1 MKSGPIVVAFVSIA
15 TDLQGLCLTVPLQSG
30 FLQAWFKSHVPLSIL
45 CCKGE
50 TRETKA
56 WPCSGL
62 WKFHLCSLDI
72 TCEWGVYKFPISSAA
87 HRTYEKWSLKPIEQK
102 LKISPARSQLE
113 LIKANFRP
121 QDTNHILQLFL
132 AFDPFL
138 LCFYL
143 MYTKKTEE

>member
-15 TDLQGLCLTVPLQSG
+15 TDLQGLCLTVPLRSS

-45 CCKGE
+45 CCKRE

-56 WPCSGL
+56 RLCSGL
-62 WKFHLCSLDI
+62 WKYHPCSLDI
-72 TCEWGVYKFPISSAA
+72 TCERGVYKFPVSSAA
-87 HRTYEKWSLKPIEQK
+87 HGTYEKWSLKPIEQK
-102 LKISPARSQLE
+102 LKIPPARSQLE

-121 QDTNHILQLFL
+121 QGTNDRRQLFL
-132 AFDPFL
+132 AFGSFL